1 MANFVLQELAEG
13 MKDGKKTV
21 FPKMQIYSLHDF
33 ETVLKHMQT
42 YAGNFSEGS
51 MRAVI
56 DALVSTMASWM
67 PLGHNIKIDGLGV
80 FSLSLGFDTSTPKEQ
95 QIANGNTINAVDD
108 ADNVLLTKNRH
119 ICIKSI
125 NFKPDPELLKK
136 MNRVADFDRVETE
149 IQVPRKCTLSKEER
163 LSKAISILR
172 ANGFMTLTD
181 YALATGLSR
190 SVASNDLKAFVAESD
205 SGITTRGSHS
215 HKVWVLK

>member
-1 MANFVLQELAEG
+1 MANYVLQELAEG

-21 FPKMQIYSLHDF
+21 YPKMQIYSLHDF
-33 ETVLKHMQT
+33 ETVLKHMHT
-42 YAGNFSEGS
+42 YAGNFSDGS
-51 MRAVI
+51 MRAI
-56 DALVSTMASWM
+56 FDALVSTMVSWM

-80 FSLSLGFDTSTPKEQ
+80 FSLSLGFDKSTPKEQ
-95 QIANGNTINAVDD
+95 LMAEGKDEIENADTL
-108 ADNVLLTKNRH
+108 NYTKNRH

-136 MNRVADFDRVETE
+136 MNRVADFDRVESE
-149 IQVPRKCTLSKEER
+149 VQVPKKCTLSKEER
-163 LSKAISILR
+163 LSKAKSILR

-190 SVASNDLKAFVAESD
+190 AVASKDLKALVADSD

-215 HKVWVLK
+215 HKVWVLKNT

>member
-56 DALVSTMASWM
+56 DALVSTMISWM

-119 ICIKSI
+119 ICCLIRSESLI
-125 NFKPDPELLKK
+125 
-136 MNRVADFDRVETE
+136 
-149 IQVPRKCTLSKEER
+149 
-163 LSKAISILR
+163 ISAQR
-172 ANGFMTLTD
+172 RYSQDAREKT
-181 YALATGLSR
+181 A
-190 SVASNDLKAFVAESD
+190 
-205 SGITTRGSHS
+205 
-215 HKVWVLK
+215 

>member
-1 MANFVLQELAEG
+1 MANYVLQELAEG

-21 FPKMQIYSLHDF
+21 YPKMQIYSLHDF
-33 ETVLKHMQT
+33 ETVLKHMHT
-42 YAGNFSEGS
+42 YAGNFSDGS
-51 MRAVI
+51 MRAI
-56 DALVSTMASWM
+56 FDALVSTMVSWM

-80 FSLSLGFDTSTPKEQ
+80 FSLSLGFDKSTPKEQ
-95 QIANGNTINAVDD
+95 LMAEGKDEIENAETL
-108 ADNVLLTKNRH
+108 NYTKNRH

-136 MNRVADFDRVETE
+136 MNRVADFDRVESE
-149 IQVPRKCTLSKEER
+149 VQVPKKCTLSKEER
-163 LSKAISILR
+163 LSKAKSILR

-190 SVASNDLKAFVAESD
+190 AVASKDLKALVADSD

-215 HKVWVLK
+215 HKVWVLKNT

>member
-1 MANFVLQELAEG
+1 MANYVLQELAEG

-21 FPKMQIYSLHDF
+21 YPKMQIYSLHDF
-33 ETVLKHMQT
+33 ETVLKHMHT
-42 YAGNFSEGS
+42 YAGNFSDGS
-51 MRAVI
+51 MRAI
-56 DALVSTMASWM
+56 FDALVSTMVSWM

-80 FSLSLGFDTSTPKEQ
+80 FSLSLGFDKSTPKEQ
-95 QIANGNTINAVDD
+95 LMSEGKDEIENADTL
-108 ADNVLLTKNRH
+108 NYTKNRH

-136 MNRVADFDRVETE
+136 MNRVADFDRVESE
-149 IQVPRKCTLSKEER
+149 VQVPKKCTLSKEER
-163 LSKAISILR
+163 LSKAKSILR

-190 SVASNDLKAFVAESD
+190 AVASKDLKALVADSD

-215 HKVWVLK
+215 HKVWVLKNT

>member
-21 FPKMQIYSLHDF
+21 FPKMQVYSLHDF

-42 YAGNFSEGS
+42 YAGNYSEGS

-56 DALVSTMASWM
+56 DALVSTMVSWM

-80 FSLSLGFDTSTPKEQ
+80 FSLSLGFDKSTPKEQ
-95 QIANGNTINAVDD
+95 LIAESKDD
-108 ADNVLLTKNRH
+108 IESADALNYTKNRH

-136 MNRVADFDRVETE
+136 MNRVADFDRVESE
-149 IQVPRKCTLSKEER
+149 VQVPKKCTLSKEER
-163 LSKAISILR
+163 LSKA
-172 ANGFMTLTD
+172 MTLTD

-190 SVASNDLKAFVAESD
+190 AVASKDLKSLVAESD

-215 HKVWVLK
+215 HKVWILKKS

>member
-13 MKDGKKTV
+13 MKDGKKTLY
-21 FPKMQIYSLHDF
+21 PKMQIYSLHDF

-42 YAGNFSEGS
+42 YVGNYSEGS
-51 MRAVI
+51 MRAVF
-56 DALVSTMASWM
+56 DALVCTMVSWM
-67 PLGHNIKIDGLGV
+67 PLGHTIKIDGLGV
-80 FSLSLGFDTSTPKEQ
+80 FSLSLGFDKSTPKEQ
-95 QIANGNTINAVDD
+95 QIAEGKDAIENADTINY
-108 ADNVLLTKNRH
+108 TKNRH
-119 ICIKSI
+119 VCIKSI

-136 MNRVADFDRVETE
+136 MNRVADFDRVESE
-149 IQVPRKCTLSKEER
+149 VQVPKKCTLSKEDR
-163 LSKAISILR
+163 LSKAKSIL
-172 ANGFMTLTD
+172 AKNGFMTLTD

>member
-13 MKDGKKTV
+13 MKDGKKTLY
-21 FPKMQIYSLHDF
+21 PKMQIYSLHDF

-42 YAGNFSEGS
+42 YAGNYSEGS

-56 DALVSTMASWM
+56 DALVSTMVSWM

-80 FSLSLGFDTSTPKEQ
+80 FSLSLGFDKSTPKEQ
-95 QIANGNTINAVDD
+95 QIDKGKDDIENADTINY
-108 ADNVLLTKNRH
+108 TKNRH

-136 MNRVADFDRVETE
+136 MNRVADFDRVESE
-149 IQVPRKCTLSKEER
+149 VQVPKKCMLSKEER
-163 LSKAISILR
+163 LSKAKSIIL

-181 YALATGLSR
+181 YSLATGLSR
-190 SVASNDLKAFVAESD
+190 AVASKDLKTLVAEPD
-205 SGITTRGSHS
+205 SEIATRGSHS
-215 HKVWVLK
+215 HKVWVLKKT